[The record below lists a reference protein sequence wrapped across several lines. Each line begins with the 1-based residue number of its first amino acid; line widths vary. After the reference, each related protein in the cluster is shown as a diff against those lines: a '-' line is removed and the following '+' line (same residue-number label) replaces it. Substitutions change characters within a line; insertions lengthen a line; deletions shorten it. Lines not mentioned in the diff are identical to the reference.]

1 MQQQEHWAK
10 QQESGSYSG
19 IRFLLFCYRI
29 GGKFLI
35 LLVLAPVLWYFV
47 CSNSR
52 ARQSSLKFLQKVH
65 QQLGAASPF
74 QSTPGYRQAYLHFRS
89 FALEA
94 LAKIDGW
101 LGRIPSDHIQQQGQV
116 QFADLVAS
124 GKGGILMGSH
134 LGNLELCRAM
144 SAGKY
149 HTRIHVLVF
158 TRHAA
163 AFNKALRQANPQVE
177 VNLIQVDSI
186 NPVLVMQLK
195 EWVEQ
200 NEFIVIVGDRI
211 SVTAPERM
219 IYAPFLGEPAPFAI
233 GPWVLASVLECPVH
247 LMFCMRE
254 GRWKK
259 WLLRWSYPGKTGSR
273 RWRLISGTM
282 PLRWSSTRCVTRC
295 NGLIFMISGSCPLLP
310 ITRIRNSDVS
320 DLRSFYIG

>member
-1 MQQQEHWAK
+1 MQQEHWAT

-29 GGKFLI
+29 GGKLLI

-52 ARQSSLKFLQKVH
+52 ARQASLKFLRKVH

-74 QSTPGYRQAYLHFRS
+74 QRTPGYRQAYWHFRS

-94 LAKIDGW
+94 LAKIDAW
-101 LGRIPSDHIQQQGQV
+101 LGRIPAENIRQQGGV
-116 QFADLVAS
+116 QFTDLVAA
-124 GKGGILMGSH
+124 GKGGILIGSH
-134 LGNLELCRAM
+134 LGNQELCRAM

-149 HTRIHVLVF
+149 NTRIHVLVF

-163 AFNKALRQANPQVE
+163 AFNKALRQSNPQVE
-177 VNLIQVDSI
+177 VNLIQVDSL

-195 EWVEQ
+195 QWVEQ

-219 IYAPFLGEPAPFAI
+219 VYAPFLGTPAPFAI

-247 LMFCMRE
+247 LLFCVRQDDVYQLTLEPMA
-254 GRWKK
+254 
-259 WLLRWSYPGKTGSR
+259 SQ
-273 RWRLISGTM
+273 
-282 PLRWSSTRCVTRC
+282 V
-295 NGLIFMISGSCPLLP
+295 LLP
-310 ITRIRNSDVS
+310 RKNRQQALEGYIHHYASMLEQYALRYPLQWFNFYDFWQLPASVNNK
-320 DLRSFYIG
+320 DLPS

>member
-233 GPWVLASVLECPVH
+233 GPWVLASVLECPVY

-254 GRWKK
+254 GERYQLTLEEVAAQVVLPRKNRQQA
-259 WLLRWSYPGKTGSR
+259 LEAYIRHYATTLEQYALHYPLQ
-273 RWRLISGTM
+273 WFNFYDF
-282 PLRWSSTRCVTRC
+282 WQ
-295 NGLIFMISGSCPLLP
+295 LP
-310 ITRIRNSDVS
+310 AAANNKDPQ
-320 DLRSFYIG
+320 

>member
-1 MQQQEHWAK
+1 MQQQHWAT

-19 IRFLLFCYRI
+19 IRFLLFCYRL

-35 LLVLAPVLWYFV
+35 LLTLVPVLWYFV
-47 CSNSR
+47 CTNR
-52 ARQSSLKFLQKVH
+52 RGRDASLQFLTKVH
-65 QQLGAASPF
+65 QQLGPQSPF
-74 QSTPGYRQAYLHFRS
+74 QKTPGYRQAYQHFYS

-101 LGRIPSDHIQQQGQV
+101 LGRIPADNIQQQGQV
-116 QFADLVAS
+116 QFADLVAA
-124 GKGGILMGSH
+124 GKGGVLIGSH

-149 HTRIHVLVF
+149 NSRIHVLVF

-163 AFNKALRQANPQVE
+163 AFNKALRQTNPQVE
-177 VNLIQVDSI
+177 INLIQVDSI

-211 SVTAPERM
+211 SVTAPERAVYM
-219 IYAPFLGEPAPFAI
+219 PFLGTPAPFAI

-247 LMFCMRE
+247 LLFCMRQGDVYQLTLE
-254 GRWKK
+254 
-259 WLLRWSYPGKTGSR
+259 P
-273 RWRLISGTM
+273 
-282 PLRWSSTRCVTRC
+282 VTEQV
-295 NGLIFMISGSCPLLP
+295 LLP
-310 ITRIRNSDVS
+310 RKSRQQALEAYIRHYASVLEQYA
-320 DLRSFYIG
+320 LRYPLQWFNFYDFWQQPGAANNKDAQ